1 MNEPGYRSLY
11 KLKLYFMKT
20 IFTLVAFIF
29 ISSFVLAREKYPEVN
44 VTSTGEYVIIVDGKR
59 FENEKKILLK
69 DLKQGIHYIDVF
81 KKKKG
86 LFGSKYK
93 LVSSKQFDLGNKDL
107 AIDVNFSGYITIGKQ
122 EKGWDGDYWLKNG
135 ASKPKDK
142 KDD

>member
-1 MNEPGYRSLY
+1 
-11 KLKLYFMKT
+11 MKT
-20 IFTLVAFIF
+20 ILTLFAFIS
-29 ISSFVLAREKYPEVN
+29 ISSVALAGEKHPSVT
-44 VTSTGEYVIIVDGKR
+44 VTSTGEFKIVVDGKQ
-59 FENEKKILLK
+59 FNNEKRISLT
-69 DLKQGIHYIDVF
+69 DLKKGNHYIDVW

-122 EKGWDGDYWLKNG
+122 EKGWDGDYWLKHG